1 MAQVKSLSKYLIFL
15 VVVACSSSPE
25 IVYRD
30 VPVYIHTFEYAD
42 TLVLRDTVIAKD
54 SVWYGDV
61 VDSLNNK
68 IGDLTVYYK
77 NKIAR
82 ISHYT
87 KTDTFYIKDTV
98 LVSNSTNSI
107 LPVIVDTFNFWENGL
122 FFGGIALILGLIAYL
137 RLKRGKVIWA
147 VI

>member
-42 TLVLRDTVIAKD
+42 TLVLRDTVIAND
-54 SVWYGDV
+54 PVWHADII
-61 VDSLNNK
+61 DSLNNK

-82 ISHYT
+82 ISHYA
-87 KTDTFYIKDTV
+87 KTDTFYIKDTIIV
-98 LVSNSTNSI
+98 NGNTNSI

-122 FFGGIALILGLIAYL
+122 LFGGIGLIIGLIAYL
-137 RLKRGKVIWA
+137 RLKRGKI
-147 VI
+147 I

>member
-25 IVYRD
+25 IQYVEK
-30 VPVYIHTFEYAD
+30 PVYIHTESYAD

-54 SVWYGDV
+54 TVWYGDV

-82 ISHYT
+82 ISHYA
-87 KTDTFYIKDTV
+87 KTDTFYIKDTII
-98 LVSNSTNSI
+98 VSNNTNSI

-122 FFGGIALILGLIAYL
+122 LFGGIGLIIGLIAYL
-137 RLKRGKVIWA
+137 RIKRGKVI
-147 VI
+147 